1 MFIYVSKVAGFSSF
15 TWLNNIVFIVNIY
28 HSFFIHS
35 PTDKHLSY
43 FHTLIMWVILQWTW
57 ECRCLFNILFSFLFD
72 IYPKVGLLDHM
83 VVLFLIFWSTS
94 LLFSIAVAPFY
105 SSHNCAQRFPF
116 LHNLPALVISSLF
129 NDGHFNRSEVIISW
143 FWFPSWLVMLRNFLC
158 TCEPFVCLW
167 KNVYPI
173 HFKIRFFFVLLL
185 NCMNSFLKTTMAS
198 FVFKSSNNCLFL
210 IFIYLYGCIRS

>member
-1 MFIYVSKVAGFSSF
+1 MCSSMFQKWQDFLLSHDWIILYSLWIYTTAS
-15 TWLNNIVFIVNIY
+15 
-28 HSFFIHS
+28 
-35 PTDKHLSY
+35 LSTHPLTNTY

-72 IYPKVGLLDHM
+72 IYSKVGLLDHM

-129 NDGHFNRSEVIISW
+129 DDGHFNRSEVIISW

-173 HFKIRFFFVLLL
+173 HFKIRFFF
-185 NCMNSFLKTTMAS
+185 C
-198 FVFKSSNNCLFL
+198 FVTELYEFFFKNNN
-210 IFIYLYGCIRS
+210 G